1 MKKSYQNTSTST
13 NNHNNQFVQEIIH
26 TITRHFLFILWSM
39 SSAGALIG
47 IPIGLLNPRTNHQP
61 EVLRTA
67 YFSPCFAM
75 SMQFCSLFRNASPVF
90 HHFVL
95 FVHRAS
101 WFASCSP
108 VFLSFFPFGTWV
120 KTVYSNECSPQKMK
134 AFVIHH
140 QVDHHWSSLI
150 IKYH

>member
-1 MKKSYQNTSTST
+1 MKKSYQHTSTST

-26 TITRHFLFILWSM
+26 TITRHLLFILWSM
-39 SSAGALIG
+39 SNAGALIG

-90 HHFVL
+90 IILSYLFIVRHDLQVVHPCSSVFSLWHMSQNRVL
-95 FVHRAS
+95 QLMFT
-101 WFASCSP
+101 P
-108 VFLSFFPFGTWV
+108 
-120 KTVYSNECSPQKMK
+120 KNEG
-134 AFVIHH
+134 IHH
-140 QVDHHWSSLI
+140 SSSSWSSLI